1 MSAAW
6 EPSPPVVT
14 FSLPNSLLLVPK
26 MSVLSPRGNS
36 GKDESI
42 FVLHGSYLDQAVH
55 HSHSGQAELI
65 FAHLPGCGPF
75 KGRDLVIVIFIFT
88 VLGTWWKMNVGII
101 GVI

>member
-1 MSAAW
+1 M
-6 EPSPPVVT
+6 T
-14 FSLPNSLLLVPK
+14 SLL
-26 MSVLSPRGNS
+26 SPCGNFR
-36 GKDESI
+36 KDESI

-55 HSHSGQAELI
+55 HSNSIL
-65 FAHLPGCGPF
+65 GCGLF